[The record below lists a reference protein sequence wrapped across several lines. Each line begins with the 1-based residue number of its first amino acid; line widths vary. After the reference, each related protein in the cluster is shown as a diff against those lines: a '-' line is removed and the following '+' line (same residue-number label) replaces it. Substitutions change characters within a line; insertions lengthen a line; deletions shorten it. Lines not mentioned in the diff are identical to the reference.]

1 MNVARKLIDQNFEM
15 HSGDTKDIEVSVLD
29 ELDAVVNI
37 TGATAV
43 FILSNNPYSAAIIT
57 KSSGSG
63 IVITDG
69 VAGLLTITLDP
80 ADTAALA
87 GAFYYEVEL
96 TDASSRV
103 STIVVG
109 QINIRADVVL

>member
-1 MNVARKLIDQNFEM
+1 MRKQIDQNFEM
-15 HSGDTKDIEVSVLD
+15 HSGDSKDIIVSVLD
-29 ELDAVVNI
+29 ELDQVVPI

-69 VAGLLTITLDP
+69 PGGILTVTLD
-80 ADTAALA
+80 ATDTEGLA
-87 GAFYYEVEL
+87 GSFYYEIEL
-96 TDASSRV
+96 TDALLKV
-103 STIVVG
+103 STIVLG